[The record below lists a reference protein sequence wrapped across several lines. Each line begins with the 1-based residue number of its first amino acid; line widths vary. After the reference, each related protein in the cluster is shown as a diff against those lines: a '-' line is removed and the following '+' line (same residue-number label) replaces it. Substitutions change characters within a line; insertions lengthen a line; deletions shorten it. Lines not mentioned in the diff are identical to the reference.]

1 MDKINIL
8 SEIKK
13 LMTFGEE
20 KINFRDAKVGD
31 LIIRVDADDFAEGLV
46 VTVVTEDGV
55 IPASPDMAGE
65 HDLGDGR
72 AIVIDETGL
81 ITEIKEVP
89 VLEEDEVILEEDKK
103 EDFEEVIEEVVEEIE
118 NKEDFVEEKEEEMK
132 EEDKKDEKY
141 EALELRIKE
150 MEDKIKE
157 MIELNKQ
164 TEDFSKVVI
173 EKLDGF
179 IKDTP
184 AELEFKSIKTEYTND
199 FKNKRMTNLEV
210 INNLRKK

>member
-8 SEIKK
+8 GEIKK
-13 LMTFGEE
+13 LMTFGET
-20 KINFRDAKVGD
+20 KVNFRDAKVGD

-46 VTVVTEDGV
+46 VSVVTEDGI
-55 IPASPDMAGE
+55 IPTSPDMAGE
-65 HDLGDGR
+65 HNLGDGR

-89 VLEEDEVILEEDKK
+89 VLEEDEVVLEDEK
-103 EDFEEVIEEVVEEIE
+103 
-118 NKEDFVEEKEEEMK
+118 KEDFVEEKEEMEEEK
-132 EEDKKDEKY
+132 EEEMEKEKEEEMEKEKDEKY
-141 EALELRIKE
+141 EALELRVKE
-150 MEDKIKE
+150 MEERIKE
-157 MIELNKQ
+157 MIELNKE
-164 TEDFSKVVI
+164 TADFSKVVV

-184 AELEFKSIKTEYTND
+184 ADLEFKSIKTEYSND
-199 FKNKRMTNLEV
+199 IKNRKMTNLEV